1 MSRDEDTSGLFRQV
15 NEQIQK
21 LSTTFGLTNGERLQ
35 IICECAQTGCAEP
48 IDLTMDEY
56 GHVRAV
62 PGAVRDEAESFVP
75 PGGPSRVRECPLL
88 GRYRPAHRAERDR
101 RLS

>member
-1 MSRDEDTSGLFRQV
+1 MSRDDDTSGLFRQV

-56 GHVRAV
+56 EHVRAV
-62 PGAVRDEAESFVP
+62 PGRFAIKPNHSFPQGGLPESENARFWVVVAP
-75 PGGPSRVRECPLL
+75 PTEPNEIV
-88 GRYRPAHRAERDR
+88 A
-101 RLS
+101 